1 MEPGESVLM
10 ISMVKKMQKLSSKKV
25 QLILTNKP
33 KLIYVDPSKLVVKG
47 NIIWSDSPNDLN
59 LQVSSPSHFK
69 ICTVSVSLSKS
80 VLKLFN
86 RLCAILNSFALFIS
100 WFCFLYHFLESIVAG
115 LLGFIKNGV
124 EIAG

>member
-47 NIIWSDSPNDLN
+47 NIIWSDNQNDLN
-59 LQVSSPSHFK
+59 VQVSSPSHFK
-69 ICTVSVSLSKS
+69 ICTVSVS
-80 VLKLFN
+80 
-86 RLCAILNSFALFIS
+86 FIIIGDVQ
-100 WFCFLYHFLESIVAG
+100 CT
-115 LLGFIKNGV
+115 
-124 EIAG
+124 